1 MDNYLDHSII
11 EMFFFETEQLIEQI
25 DRSVLLAEKAGDY
38 SPELINE
45 ILRAMHTI
53 KGSAATMKYSNIAEL
68 AHALEDVLHYLRE
81 HKPRHVDNSELTDLV
96 LEGSDLIKVELQKLK
111 NGDQNDGDTTDIIVR
126 VRDFLVRLDPDSDA
140 GAGAAR
146 TDESAEDPVEAAY
159 SSRSKSYFAHL
170 VFDDSS
176 GMENLR
182 AFNVAHHLGEMA
194 EDCRYEPSDIAVNE
208 ASADVIRS
216 EGFRIWFRSGATDEE
231 LHQFFS
237 RASYLRSFELSL
249 IEEADT
255 SATAGEENRNG
266 TPHVLPDNNGPP
278 RGDNVAPARQ
288 PEREDQTSIHQSII
302 SVNVSKLDKLMDLVG
317 ELVISEAMVTQNPDL
332 RGLSLENF
340 MKSARHLR
348 KITSEIQDM
357 VMSIRMVPLTATF
370 HKMYRIVRDV
380 SKKLGKDVQL
390 RLIGEETE
398 VDKNIIER
406 ISDPLMH
413 IIRNAIDH
421 GIEMP
426 DDRRSAGK
434 DAMGTITLEARNVGS
449 DVFIAIRDDGGGLN
463 KARILDKARRNG
475 LLHRPEQEMTDKEIY
490 GMIFLPG
497 FSTKEKVSEFSGRGV
512 GMDVVVSNIEAV
524 GGSVWVESEQGVGSD
539 VYFKI
544 PLTLAIIDGMNIRVG
559 NSRYT
564 IPITAIKESFRP
576 TDKDLIRDPNGYE
589 MIMVRG
595 QCYPIVRLHERFRTG
610 GAEQDLTSGI
620 MIMVENETSTY
631 CLFADELIGEQ
642 QVVVKS
648 LPEYIRAYKKISGLA
663 GCTLLG
669 DGSISLI
676 LDVERLR

>member
-1 MDNYLDHSII
+1 MDNYLDNSII
-11 EMFFFETEQLIEQI
+11 EMFFFESEQLIEQI
-25 DRSVLLAEKAGDY
+25 DRAVLLAEKAGDY
-38 SPELINE
+38 SPELVNE

-68 AHALEDVLHYLRE
+68 AHALEDVLHFLRE

-96 LEGSDLIKVELQKLK
+96 LEGSDLIKVELHKLK
-111 NGDQNDGDTTDIIVR
+111 NGDQNDGDTADIIVR
-126 VRDFLVRLDPDSDA
+126 VRDFLARLDPDFDV
-140 GAGAAR
+140 GAEIAR
-146 TDESAEDPVEAAY
+146 TVESAEDPALATY
-159 SSRSKSYFAHL
+159 SSQSKSYFAHL

-182 AFNVAHHLGEMA
+182 AFTVAHHLSEMA
-194 EDCRYEPSDIAVNE
+194 DDCRYEPSDIAVNE
-208 ASADVIRS
+208 ASADVIRH
-216 EGFRIWFRSGATDEE
+216 EGFRIWFRCAATDEE

-249 IEEADT
+249 IDEAD
-255 SATAGEENRNG
+255 ATAPVGEGNG
-266 TPHVLPDNNGPP
+266 EGLSRASPDINGPP
-278 RGDNVAPARQ
+278 SGDIAPAARQ
-288 PEREDQTSIHQSII
+288 PEREDQTSIQQSII

-426 DDRRSAGK
+426 EERIRAGK

-463 KARILDKARRNG
+463 KVRILDRAKRNG

-490 GMIFLPG
+490 AMIFLPG

-524 GGSVWVESEQGVGSD
+524 GGSVWVESEQGAGSD

-559 NSRYT
+559 QSRFT

-576 TDKDLIRDPNGYE
+576 ADKDLIRDPNGYE

-610 GAEQDLTSGI
+610 GAEQDLTAGI

-648 LPEYIRAYKKISGLA
+648 LPDYIRAYKKISGLT

>member
-1 MDNYLDHSII
+1 MDNYLDNSII
-11 EMFFFETEQLIEQI
+11 EMFFFESDQLIEQI
-25 DRSVLLAEKAGDY
+25 DRAVLLAEKAGDY
-38 SPELINE
+38 SPELVNE

-53 KGSAATMKYSNIAEL
+53 KGSAATMKYANIAEL
-68 AHALEDVLHYLRE
+68 AHSLEDVLHFLRE
-81 HKPRHVDNSELTDLV
+81 RKPPSIDNSELTDLV

-111 NGDQNDGDTTDIIVR
+111 NGDRNDGDTTDIIGR
-126 VRDFLVRLDPDSDA
+126 VRDFLARLDPDSDS
-140 GAGAAR
+140 GATRA
-146 TDESAEDPVEAAY
+146 DESPVDPAEAAY
-159 SSRSKSYFAHL
+159 SSRAKSYFAHL
-170 VFDDSS
+170 VFDDCS

-182 AFNVAHHLGEMA
+182 AYNVAHHLTEMTD
-194 EDCRYEPSDIAVNE
+194 DCRYDPQDIAVNE
-208 ASADVIRS
+208 SSSDVIRR
-216 EGFRIWFRSGATDEE
+216 EGFRLWFRSAATEEE

-237 RASYLRSFELSL
+237 RASYLQSFELSL
-249 IEEADT
+249 VVEADT
-255 SATAGEENRNG
+255 SAAASEEDDHD
-266 TPHVLPDNNGPP
+266 TSYALPDNNNVLP
-278 RGDNVAPARQ
+278 RGGNAAPAKQ
-288 PEREDQTSIHQSII
+288 PEREDHTTVQQSII

-380 SKKLGKDVQL
+380 SKKLGKEVQL

-426 DDRRSAGK
+426 DDRIRAGK

-463 KARILDKARRNG
+463 KARILEKARRND

-490 GMIFLPG
+490 AMIFLPG

-524 GGSVWVESEQGVGSD
+524 GGSVWVESEQGAGSD

-544 PLTLAIIDGMNIRVG
+544 PLTLAIIDGMNISVG
-559 NSRYT
+559 SSRYT

-576 TDKDLIRDPNGYE
+576 TDKDVIRDPNGYE

-610 GAEQDLTSGI
+610 GAERELTSGI
-620 MIMVENETSTY
+620 MIMVENETSSY
-631 CLFADELIGEQ
+631 CLFADKLIGEQ
-642 QVVVKS
+642 QVVVKT
-648 LPEYIRAYKKISGLA
+648 LPEYIRAYKKINGLA

-676 LDVERLR
+676 LDVETLR

>member
-1 MDNYLDHSII
+1 MDNYLDRSII
-11 EMFFFETEQLIEQI
+11 EMFFFESEQLIEQI
-25 DRSVLLAEKAGDY
+25 DRAVLLAEKASDY
-38 SPELINE
+38 SPELVNE

-53 KGSAATMKYSNIAEL
+53 KGSAATMKYANIAEL

-111 NGDQNDGDTTDIIVR
+111 NGDPNDGDATEIIAR

-140 GAGAAR
+140 AA
-146 TDESAEDPVEAAY
+146 TQAVESAVDPAEATY
-159 SSRSKSYFAHL
+159 SSRLKSYYAHL

-176 GMENLR
+176 GMENVR
-182 AFNVAHHLGEMA
+182 AFNVAHHLAEMVD
-194 EDCRYEPSDIAVNE
+194 DCRYEPSDIAVNE
-208 ASADVIRS
+208 ASADAIRT
-216 EGFRIWFRSGATDEE
+216 EGFRIWFRSSATDEE

-237 RASYLRSFELSL
+237 RVSYLRTFELSL
-249 IEEADT
+249 MDEADT
-255 SATAGEENRNG
+255 STAAGEENG
-266 TPHVLPDNNGPP
+266 DGASHASPGINGPP
-278 RGDNVAPARQ
+278 GGDIAPPTRQ
-288 PEREDQTSIHQSII
+288 PEREDHMSIQQSII
-302 SVNVSKLDKLMDLVG
+302 SVHVSKLDKLMDLVG

-426 DDRRSAGK
+426 EDRIRAGK
-434 DAMGTITLEARNVGS
+434 AAMGTITLEARNVGS

-463 KARILDKARRNG
+463 KTRILDKARCNG

-490 GMIFLPG
+490 AMIFLPG

-559 NSRYT
+559 SSRYT

-648 LPEYIRAYKKISGLA
+648 LPEYIRGYKKISGLT

>member
-1 MDNYLDHSII
+1 MDNYLDRSII
-11 EMFFFETEQLIEQI
+11 EMFFFESEQLIEQI
-25 DRSVLLAEKAGDY
+25 DRAVLLAEKAGDY
-38 SPELINE
+38 SPELVNE

-96 LEGSDLIKVELQKLK
+96 LEGSDLIKVELHKLK
-111 NGDQNDGDTTDIIVR
+111 NGDRNDGDTTDIIVR
-126 VRDFLVRLDPDSDA
+126 VRDFLARLDPDNA
-140 GAGAAR
+140 VGAGISQ
-146 TDESAEDPVEAAY
+146 TEELAEDPAQATF

-182 AFNVAHHLGEMA
+182 AFTVAHHLGEMA
-194 EDCRYEPSDIAVNE
+194 DDCRYEPSDIAVNE
-208 ASADVIRS
+208 SSADVIRS
-216 EGFRIWFRSGATDEE
+216 EGFRIWFRSAATDEE

-255 SATAGEENRNG
+255 STDGEANG
-266 TPHVLPDNNGPP
+266 NGALRASPDINGPP
-278 RGDNVAPARQ
+278 SGDIAPPARQ
-288 PEREDQTSIHQSII
+288 LEREDQTNIQQSII
-302 SVNVSKLDKLMDLVG
+302 SVHVSKLDKLMDLVG

-426 DDRRSAGK
+426 EDRIRAGK
-434 DAMGTITLEARNVGS
+434 DKAGTITLEARNVGS
-449 DVFIAIRDDGGGLN
+449 DVFIAIRDDGGGLD

-475 LLHRPEQEMTDKEIY
+475 LLHRPAQEMTDKEIY
-490 GMIFLPG
+490 AMIFLPG

-524 GGSVWVESEQGVGSD
+524 GGSVWVESEQGAGSD

-559 NSRYT
+559 HSRFT

-595 QCYPIVRLHERFRTG
+595 QCYPIVRLHDRFGTD
-610 GAEQDLTSGI
+610 GAKRDLTAGI
-620 MIMVENETSTY
+620 MIMVESETSTY

>member
-11 EMFFFETEQLIEQI
+11 EMFFFESEQLIEQI
-25 DRSVLLAEKAGDY
+25 DRAVLLAEKAGDY

-81 HKPRHVDNSELTDLV
+81 RKPQHVDNSELTDLV

-111 NGDQNDGDTTDIIVR
+111 NGDQNDGDTSDIIAR
-126 VRDFLVRLDPDSDA
+126 VRHFLARLDPDSDA
-140 GAGAAR
+140 GATH
-146 TDESAEDPVEAAY
+146 TDEVAEDPAEAAY

-182 AFNVAHHLGEMA
+182 AFNVAHHLAEMA
-194 EDCRYEPSDIAVNE
+194 DDCRYEPSDIAVNE
-208 ASADVIRS
+208 SSADVIRS
-216 EGFRIWFRSGATDEE
+216 EGFRIWFRSAATDEE

-249 IEEADT
+249 IDEADT
-255 SATAGEENRNG
+255 PDAADGENG
-266 TPHVLPDNNGPP
+266 NGMPRALPDNNGPP
-278 RGDNVAPARQ
+278 RGDNAVTAKQAG
-288 PEREDQTSIHQSII
+288 REDQTSVQQSII

-332 RGLSLENF
+332 RGLMLENF

-380 SKKLGKDVQL
+380 GKKLGKDVQL

-426 DDRRSAGK
+426 EDRIRAGK

-475 LLHRPEQEMTDKEIY
+475 LLHRPEQDLTDKEIY
-490 GMIFLPG
+490 AMIFLPG

-524 GGSVWVESEQGVGSD
+524 GGSVWVESEQGAGSD

-610 GAEQDLTSGI
+610 DAEQELTSGI

-648 LPEYIRAYKKISGLA
+648 LPEYIRAYKKISGLT